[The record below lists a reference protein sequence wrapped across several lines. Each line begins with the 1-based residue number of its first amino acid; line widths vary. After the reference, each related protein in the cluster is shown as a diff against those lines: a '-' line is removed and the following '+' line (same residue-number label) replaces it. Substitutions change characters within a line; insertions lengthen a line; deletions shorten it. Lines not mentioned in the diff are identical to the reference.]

1 LNFRFTRIQ
10 FIFQPVVA
18 DKFTQWIINRVKE
31 LNSSVDAEV
40 FANFIAQVDSP
51 DEVFCFCLS

>member
-1 LNFRFTRIQ
+1 
-10 FIFQPVVA
+10 VA